1 MSLDEGLLVPL
12 SRLADTI
19 VEVSLIRN
27 LVVLFDGQVLK
38 VFVDKQKLNRKLL
51 DFRGFRLSLTL
62 SIFEE
67 V

>member
-12 SRLADTI
+12 SRLAHTI

-38 VFVDKQKLNRKLL
+38 VFVDKQ
-51 DFRGFRLSLTL
+51 
-62 SIFEE
+62 
-67 V
+67 

>member
-51 DFRGFRLSLTL
+51 DF
-62 SIFEE
+62 
-67 V
+67 